1 MAALFAVGAVRGRA
15 LKAVQLVELPRAVG
29 VGVQVRPR
37 RSKRGQV
44 RDCGIEQNRAN
55 AQAMDIAIHGKQRDL
70 VVVRQRAALEQT
82 VVGAD
87 GCAHKREI
95 LGAGIGLQ
103 LTHLR

>member
-1 MAALFAVGAVRGRA
+1 M
-15 LKAVQLVELPRAVG
+15 
-29 VGVQVRPR
+29 RPR

-44 RDCGIEQNRAN
+44 RDRGIEQNRAN

-70 VVVRQRAALEQT
+70 VVVRQRAALEQA
-82 VVGAD
+82 VVGSD

-95 LGAGIGLQ
+95 FGAGIRLQ

>member
-1 MAALFAVGAVRGRA
+1 M
-15 LKAVQLVELPRAVG
+15 
-29 VGVQVRPR
+29 RPR

-44 RDCGIEQNRAN
+44 RDRGIEQNRAN

-70 VVVRQRAALEQT
+70 VVVRQRAALEQA
-82 VVGAD
+82 VVGSD

-95 LGAGIGLQ
+95 LGAGIRLQ

>member
-1 MAALFAVGAVRGRA
+1 MRDRG
-15 LKAVQLVELPRAVG
+15 VE
-29 VGVQVRPR
+29 Q
-37 RSKRGQV
+37 
-44 RDCGIEQNRAN
+44 DRAN

-70 VVVRQRAALEQT
+70 VVVWQGTAFEQA